1 LIDFSNI
8 IGPWFIWDILPLSS
22 DVLLLKKTLQ
32 NSEREVFSIIRVL
45 SIIEKTLKDL
55 VKEYYALTNKIWD
68 FENNFEN
75 K

>member
-8 IGPWFIWDILPLSS
+8 VGPWFIWDILPLSS

>member
-8 IGPWFIWDILPLSS
+8 VGPWFIWNILPLSS

-55 VKEYYALTNKIWD
+55 VKEYYALTNKI
-68 FENNFEN
+68 
-75 K
+75 